1 MYDLIIIG
9 AGPAGASLARL
20 LGGKRKVLLADARPL
35 DAAPRAFSVKHKKS
49 KTKKVTKKKI
59 INAI

>member
-49 KTKKVTKKKI
+49 KTKKTD
-59 INAI
+59 